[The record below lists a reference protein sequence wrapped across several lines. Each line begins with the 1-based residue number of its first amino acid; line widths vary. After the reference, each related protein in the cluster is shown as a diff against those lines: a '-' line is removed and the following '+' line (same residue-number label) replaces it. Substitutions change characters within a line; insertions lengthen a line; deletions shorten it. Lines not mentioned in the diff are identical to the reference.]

1 MHVTYVAPA
10 LTYPAN
16 NCRSTMREI
25 FLGEDMKIKDKRSG
39 AIDRTSS
46 SSETRKGCLFMT
58 FCHDMYTEFGSRD
71 GGKIGGM
78 ILESHRPAKNL

>member
-1 MHVTYVAPA
+1 
-10 LTYPAN
+10 
-16 NCRSTMREI
+16 MREI

-46 SSETRKGCLFMT
+46 SSETRKGCLFMCFIMT